1 MACHHVS
8 LLNPYITSNQF
19 HSDTPSIIPQVP
31 SPSHPKVLQVLNVQ
45 KRGKPDEVRLVI
57 TGKPSTGQ
65 WVKRSQA
72 HDREG
77 FADVWETFDGPDK
90 LLLDA
95 VEVTELPLQLSSGGK
110 RYSTYRV
117 SSPLSPK
124 DENFW
129 KVAAKE
135 IFKPSE
141 LGEKERREVLE
152 FIFQEDSG
160 LPTLG

>member
-1 MACHHVS
+1 MACRHVS

-45 KRGKPDEVRLVI
+45 RRGKPDEVRLVI

-77 FADVWETFDGPDK
+77 FADVWETFDGPDE

-110 RYSTYRV
+110 VKGSMH
-117 SSPLSPK
+117 
-124 DENFW
+124 
-129 KVAAKE
+129 
-135 IFKPSE
+135 
-141 LGEKERREVLE
+141 
-152 FIFQEDSG
+152 
-160 LPTLG
+160 